1 MDRSFCS
8 SRVRISSGDT
18 RQGMISSTGSVLP
31 RKYLELREAIEGSE
45 WVVSRRM
52 HAMIIGWRS
61 GSRVLALTKS
71 RKISGFLEMIGS
83 SGCICPEDEW
93 TRLAERMS
101 EAVESGQ
108 VGWERREALA
118 AEVDSAFAKCLNGSA

>member
-1 MDRSFCS
+1 M
-8 SRVRISSGDT
+8 
-18 RQGMISSTGSVLP
+18 VLP

-118 AEVDSAFAKCLNGSA
+118 AEVDSAFAKCLNGLA